1 MNFIDEAKIYVKAG
15 DGGRGCISFR
25 REKFVPKGGPDG
37 GNGGRGGDVLVRA
50 EARMTS
56 LIDLRYR
63 KHYKGE
69 RGEHGMGSGCHGK
82 NGMPVII
89 KVPVG
94 TIVKELSTG
103 DVLCDITKDGEE
115 FVLAK
120 AGRGGKG
127 NAHFATATRQAPRFA
142 QPGEPGEEKELKFEL
157 KLLADVAIIGFP
169 NAGKSTLISHI
180 SHAKPKIAD
189 YPFTTLVPHLGVVK
203 FGEFGGFVVAD
214 IPGLIQGAHEGKGLG
229 TRFLK
234 HIERTRLLVHLLDLS
249 PETGRDPKDDFKVV
263 NKELKLFNNEL
274 ADRPQVVA
282 LNKTDIAG
290 AKEKS
295 AKLLKFFSSKC
306 IKVFPVSS
314 VTGAGLKELVDFVGE
329 RVEKMKQGKE

>member
-1 MNFIDEAKIYVKAG
+1 MNFIDEARIHVKAG

-69 RGEHGMGSGCHGK
+69 RGEHGLGSGCHGK

-94 TIVKELSTG
+94 TLVKELLTG
-103 DVLCDITKDGEE
+103 DVLCDLTKDGEE
-115 FVLAK
+115 FVLAM

-249 PETGRDPKDDFKVV
+249 PDTGRDPKDDFKVV
-263 NKELKLFNNEL
+263 NKELKLFNKEL

-282 LNKTDIAG
+282 MNKTDIAG

-295 AKLLKFFSSKC
+295 LKLLKFFSSKC

-314 VTGAGLKELVDFVGE
+314 VTGEGLKELVDFVGE